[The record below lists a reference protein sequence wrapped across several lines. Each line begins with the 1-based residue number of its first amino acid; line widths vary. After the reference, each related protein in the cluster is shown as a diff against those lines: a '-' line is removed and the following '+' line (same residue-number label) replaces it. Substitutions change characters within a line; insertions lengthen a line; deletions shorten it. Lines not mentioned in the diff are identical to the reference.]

1 MAGATAPWVGQWLAR
16 GEIAARFDAA
26 YYADGLNGDFL
37 ADLPPDE
44 LIAKYAGA
52 GGGGAG
58 KFENPE
64 ERDIAANADAIVAML
79 ARECALDATRSVVA
93 DVGAGTG
100 LLLAP
105 LARAAARVVAL
116 ELAPDFRAWLR
127 ARAAREGLADRVEVV
142 ATTPT
147 SVGPLAAGSLDAAA
161 LVDARRRRPPFAC
174 ARRGRR

>member
-79 ARECALDATRSVVA
+79 ARECALDATRSSP
-93 DVGAGTG
+93 TS
-100 LLLAP
+100 
-105 LARAAARVVAL
+105 ARAWAAASARSGRGVLAL
-116 ELAPDFRAWLR
+116 ELSPTRAWLR
-127 ARAAREGLADRVEVV
+127 ARRARGPADRVAGV
-142 ATTPT
+142 ATPPT

>member
-52 GGGGAG
+52 GGAGAG

-79 ARECALDATRSVVA
+79 ARECALDATRSLTCRLSA
-93 DVGAGTG
+93 ASASATST
-100 LLLAP
+100 ACRPTPPP
-105 LARAAARVVAL
+105 L
-116 ELAPDFRAWLR
+116 
-127 ARAAREGLADRVEVV
+127 
-142 ATTPT
+142 
-147 SVGPLAAGSLDAAA
+147 S
-161 LVDARRRRPPFAC
+161 
-174 ARRGRR
+174 